1 MHTVKPFK
9 GLELLTTIKDDEN
22 VNSLLNL
29 SKDGARLMCDQ
40 CNGRSFEVRAL
51 VEVDMDISSHTKYN
65 QVILRGHEIK
75 SISIVKV
82 IKCATCNCT
91 DFIKD
96 RPGGIEN
103 NELKETSVSSG

>member
-1 MHTVKPFK
+1 MHAVKPFK
-9 GLELLTTIKDDEN
+9 GLELITTVKDVEN
-22 VNSLLNL
+22 VDNLLNL
-29 SKDGARLMCDQ
+29 SGDGARLMCDQ

-51 VEVDMDISSHTKYN
+51 VEVDMDLSSHTRYD

-82 IKCATCNCT
+82 IKCATCNST

-96 RPGGIEN
+96 RAGGIKN
-103 NELKETSVSSG
+103 NELKETSVGSG